1 VKLSTFL
8 PCLVLV
14 LTSLAAVAATAP
26 TAVADLP
33 PRIKA
38 PTDQA
43 VFRRFVLDNGLR
55 VLLVS
60 DPKFNK
66 SSAALV
72 VRVGQIDDPRDREGM
87 AHFLEHMLFLGTEK
101 YPDVSEYSGFIK
113 ANGGVNNAYTATDHT
128 NYHFEV
134 RHDAFAGALDRFA
147 QFFIAPK
154 FNPEFTGREV
164 NAVHNEAMRHVQND
178 FRRLIGV
185 SRELYDPTSGESK
198 FSTGTKET
206 LAGATPDAVR
216 AFYERYY
223 TADQMALALAGRASL
238 DELEKHARDL
248 FSAIPRRKVTAA
260 VHEPRFL
267 PRKPALRLAQIEPV
281 KELRQL
287 TLEFVL
293 PATRPHF
300 ASKPDELLTQL
311 ISYPGPG
318 GLVAQLKRDGLINGL
333 SASVWERTATYG
345 SLLVTISLTPDGQKD
360 HARVLTEFFGY
371 LGHLRTSPF
380 PADFFRDR
388 ARIAQLSETYNDRG
402 EGMSLATKLANQAL
416 FYPLEVAERATDVW
430 GRPDEAAYRQLLGA
444 LTPDNL
450 LATLMAKG
458 VPTEKQERIYQ
469 TAYSYREDTGAAY
482 QALAQP
488 GVGAKTAFTLPGSN
502 RFMPASTPVL
512 AERPLPLIDEPGV
525 QLFYA
530 GDSEFQRP
538 QTTLIFRFVPVREL
552 ASADNA
558 ALLRLYDVCLRE
570 FLEPAAADASLAGV
584 EMTTDISL
592 EGLRLSVTGFG
603 DSAVRY
609 ANHVADHL
617 RTFTVTPARFEALK
631 EATLRGLRSYHES
644 EAYVLARDRRDA
656 LNREFHFLPPE
667 TLARTEAAS
676 LADVQGFAQTF
687 LARGKLE
694 AVAHGHLSPA
704 EAIAATRAV
713 AARIG
718 AKVAAPEALLRRRH
732 LQIPA
737 GRNVVDG
744 GPIAG
749 VNSAMITDFL
759 LPDDSPP
766 TRAAAT
772 VIGNFISEPFYTEL
786 RTKQQLGYIVGSSA
800 SFSLRQRYLTFVVQ
814 SSGYAPDDLRQKAET
829 FIATLPAALAAISDA
844 DWKTLIA
851 GARSQIEEKPKGIAD
866 KAEAF
871 FARAFNYEQDWQRQQ
886 ATLAALDQLTK
897 QQAAA
902 LLTTALSSESARRR
916 TVLLASKSHASKDPM
931 KPTFTDRS
939 AWKPQ
944 QPFN

>member
-1 VKLSTFL
+1 M
-8 PCLVLV
+8 
-14 LTSLAAVAATAP
+14 
-26 TAVADLP
+26 
-33 PRIKA
+33 
-38 PTDQA
+38 
-43 VFRRFVLDNGLR
+43 LDNGLR

-216 AFYERYY
+216 AFYEQYY

-248 FSAIPRRKVTAA
+248 FSAIPRRNVTAV

-267 PRKPALRLAQIEPV
+267 PRKPALRLAQVEPV

-318 GLVAQLKRDGLINGL
+318 GLVAQLKRDGMINSL
-333 SASVWERTATYG
+333 SASVWERTGTYG
-345 SLLVTISLTPDGQKD
+345 SLLVTISLTPEGQKN
-360 HARVLTEFFGY
+360 HARVLTDFFGY

-380 PADFFRDR
+380 PADFYRDR
-388 ARIAQLSETYNDRG
+388 ARIAQLNETYNDRG

-430 GRPDEAAYRQLLGA
+430 GRPDEAAYRELLGA

-469 TAYSYREDTGAAY
+469 TAYSYREDEGAAY
-482 QALAQP
+482 RALAQP
-488 GVGAKTAFTLPGSN
+488 SGAAKSAFTLPGSN
-502 RFMPASTPVL
+502 RFMPAATPVL

-538 QTTLIFRFVPVREL
+538 QTTLIFRFVPARAL

-617 RTFTVTPARFEALK
+617 RTFTLTPARFEALK
-631 EATLRGLRSYHES
+631 EVTLRGLRSYHES

-656 LNREFHFLPPE
+656 LAREFHFLPPE

-676 LADVQGFAQTF
+676 LADVQAFAQTF
-687 LARGKLE
+687 LTQGKLE
-694 AVAHGHLSPA
+694 AVAHGHLSPP

-718 AKVAAPEALLRRRH
+718 AEVATPEALLRRRH

-737 GRNVVDG
+737 GQNIIDVG
-744 GPIAG
+744 AIAG

-759 LPDDSPP
+759 LPDDSPQ

-786 RTKQQLGYIVGSSA
+786 RTKQQLGYIVGSAA

-814 SSGYAPDDLRQKAET
+814 SSAYAPDDLRQKAET
-829 FIATLPAALAAISDA
+829 FIATLPAALVAISDA
-844 DWKTLIA
+844 DWKTLLA

-871 FARAFNYEQDWQRQQ
+871 FARAFNYDQDWQRQQ

-897 QQAAA
+897 QKAAA
-902 LLTTALSSESARRR
+902 LLTTALSTDSARRR
-916 TVLLASKSHASKDPM
+916 TVLLASKAHAAKEPVQ
-931 KPTFTDRS
+931 PTFADRS

-944 QPFN
+944 QQFN